1 MLVEGKPTV
10 FKSPGEAIYAGF
22 AFTPENRKSDGII
35 PHLSIRENIVLALQ
49 AKQGVI
55 KAISRKQQDEI
66 VANFIRVLGI
76 STPGPEQLVMN
87 LSGGNQQKVLLARWL
102 ATQPRL
108 LILDEPTRGID
119 VGAKAEI
126 LKLVQQ
132 LGKDGVSI
140 LFISSELE
148 EVVRYSQR
156 VIVLRDRAKVGEL
169 TGAQIS
175 EDAVMHTIAG
185 HQ

>member
-1 MLVEGKPTV
+1 
-10 FKSPGEAIYAGF
+10 
-22 AFTPENRKSDGII
+22 
-35 PHLSIRENIVLALQ
+35 
-49 AKQGVI
+49 
-55 KAISRKQQDEI
+55 
-66 VANFIRVLGI
+66 
-76 STPGPEQLVMN
+76 MN

-126 LKLVQQ
+126 LKLIQSLRDQ
-132 LGKDGVSI
+132 GKAI

-148 EVVRYSQR
+148 EIVRDSQR

-169 TGAQIS
+169 RGSQIS
-175 EDAVMHTIAG
+175 EDAIMRAIAG
-185 HQ
+185 HVA